1 MIKLF
6 KLIIIEIEYLLYNY
20 QSDNGLLGFMLKVS
34 VGKCREESVK

>member
-34 VGKCREESVK
+34 VEKCQEKSVK